1 MEDNTLSNSG
11 YEMTKGHDATQAHL
25 PEDREFMLQGQ
36 HVFLTYS
43 RSMLI
48 DKNNFVR
55 LWRQLM
61 EPHLPVVGRAGR
73 TTYEYFGSRESHAR
87 KKLMVCLN
95 PEEKGV
101 EPVYDTQSVYI
112 RKKNRREQTAKWLE
126 DCQAYV
132 VKGGDTFGELIDAK
146 KTSTAEIMA
155 IVARN
160 LKSRGG

>member
-1 MEDNTLSNSG
+1 MEDNTLSNNG
-11 YEMTKGHDATQAHL
+11 YETTKGDHATQAHL

-43 RSMLI
+43 RIVNHKRMG
-48 DKNNFVR
+48 R
-55 LWRQLM
+55 LSITFLVIRFEHRFHWR
-61 EPHLPVVGRAGR
+61 
-73 TTYEYFGSRESHAR
+73 HAR

-101 EPVYDTQSVYI
+101 EPVYDTQSLYI
-112 RKKNRREQTAKWLE
+112 RTKNRREQAAKWLE

-132 VKGGDTFGELIDAK
+132 AKGGDTFGEWIDAK

-160 LKSRGG
+160 PKSRGG